1 MCVCLLMNLACA
13 DPYVKIALMQ
23 NGKRLKKKKTSIKKC
38 TLNPY
43 YNESFTFE
51 VPFEQI
57 QVRAETKKDIRHTTT
72 PVWWPNHDSFSFWK
86 CSHPLSLPLSLVTLG
101 LWVTTSCWYPVP
113 GGIPLWRGV
122 DKYTSDIDTFHSSSS
137 EPTRSFNFSKFY
149 FIITWC
155 CFLLLCCF
163 KNKL

>member
-1 MCVCLLMNLACA
+1 MTT

-57 QVRAETKKDIRHTTT
+57 QVRAEIKKNQCY
-72 PVWWPNHDSFSFWK
+72 VAWYGAVSNVDSS
-86 CSHPLSLPLSLVTLG
+86 
-101 LWVTTSCWYPVP
+101 
-113 GGIPLWRGV
+113 
-122 DKYTSDIDTFHSSSS
+122 
-137 EPTRSFNFSKFY
+137 
-149 FIITWC
+149 
-155 CFLLLCCF
+155 
-163 KNKL
+163 